1 MLSVAKNCLSH
12 KSAPLNASQD
22 RFVICCGTFFSLK
35 RRVWV
40 VRESFFSYGYN
51 SNQQKAALP
60 NHAANCITTCGVQEI
75 LQI

>member
-1 MLSVAKNCLSH
+1 MVLGILKTELMFLGIDLLSAVES
-12 KSAPLNASQD
+12 
-22 RFVICCGTFFSLK
+22 FFSLK

-51 SNQQKAALP
+51 SNEQKVALP